1 MRLAICDDD
10 LKEVENLKEQLNAYQ
25 HLHEEESFVYKAYS
39 NPVVFLEDWKRNPC
53 DIAMLD
59 IVMPHMSGI
68 QLGSEIKKINPNT
81 ILIFL
86 TTSREFALDAYSL
99 RAERYILKPV
109 TREGLFEA
117 LDYAHRINFAGDK
130 VFNIKTVSGNAAI
143 KYEQILYIE
152 MSARRMIVHLTDG
165 SEITSIYLRS
175 TFSETVAELLDS
187 RNFVLTHKSFL
198 ANMSY
203 VRTYSSSVLTL
214 QANKRSKEEQL
225 PISRQH
231 TASVKQNYLKFMAR
245 GTEG

>member
-10 LKEVENLKEQLNAYQ
+10 LKEIENLKEQLDEYQ
-25 HLHEEESFVYKAYS
+25 HLHEDESFMYKAYS
-39 NPVVFLEDWKRNPC
+39 NPLVFLEDWKKNPC

-68 QLGSEIKKINPNT
+68 KLGEELKKLNPNT

-99 RAERYILKPV
+99 HAERYILKPV
-109 TREGLFEA
+109 TRDGLFEA
-117 LDYAHRINFAGDK
+117 MDYAHRINFTGDK
-130 VFNIKTVSGNAAI
+130 CFNVKTANGNAAL
-143 KYEQILYIE
+143 KYDQILYIE
-152 MSARRMIVHLTDG
+152 MSSRRMIIHLTDG
-165 SEITSIYLRS
+165 TEISSIYLRS
-175 TFSETVAELLDS
+175 TFSETVAELLES

-203 VRTYSSSVLTL
+203 VKTYSSSVLIL
-214 QANKRSKEEQL
+214 QANKNSKEEQL